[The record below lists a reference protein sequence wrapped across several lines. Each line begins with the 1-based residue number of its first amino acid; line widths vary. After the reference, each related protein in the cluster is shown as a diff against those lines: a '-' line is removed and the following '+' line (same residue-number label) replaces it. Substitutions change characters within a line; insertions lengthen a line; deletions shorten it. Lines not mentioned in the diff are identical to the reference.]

1 MGNKN
6 FSLETNKKKLN
17 EFNESQNRSR
27 GNSNLDSSR
36 SIVVNQMNQYQSM
49 NYKENLRNLFS
60 KQAKQKMNICSPGY
74 YSKHSLQINC
84 NSNKYNKLLQKR
96 NNFFSKSPIGSINSN
111 AKSPKITTSTSN
123 SLNGYKKRSRS
134 ISPLVKSKSS
144 LNQGNSTKNIYKNLI
159 REKTNKSRLN
169 LSNLYN
175 QNFSYVKR
183 IKDMNSFNYNNSNIK
198 KIMSNINSNIN
209 TIKIKNKK
217 RNNEFISSYS
227 ISSSNILKD
236 IRKTNY
242 NKNKENIINNNK
254 HLLLYK
260 NSNLNQQS
268 KRNSNNN
275 NKIRVELELNA
286 DSQTFNRHNRINN
299 GNNNEKSYK
308 NIKSSNKFSIKN
320 NIINKN
326 NSTINIGSMKMA
338 MNGNININVVIKGN
352 NNTTNLINK
361 IEVKKKNSDNYSKI
375 RNNKKIFE
383 KSHSIGYFKLN

>member
-49 NYKENLRNLFS
+49 NYKENIRNLFS
-60 KQAKQKMNICSPGY
+60 KKVKQKFNICSPGY

-96 NNFFSKSPIGSINSN
+96 NKFFSKSPIGSINSN
-111 AKSPKITTSTSN
+111 TKSPKITTSTSN

-134 ISPLVKSKSS
+134 IPPLVKSKSS
-144 LNQGNSTKNIYKNLI
+144 LNQSNSTKNIYKNLI

-209 TIKIKNKK
+209 IKGI
-217 RNNEFISSYS
+217 
-227 ISSSNILKD
+227 SNI
-236 IRKTNY
+236 TN
-242 NKNKENIINNNK
+242 
-254 HLLLYK
+254 
-260 NSNLNQQS
+260 
-268 KRNSNNN
+268 R
-275 NKIRVELELNA
+275 
-286 DSQTFNRHNRINN
+286 TTP
-299 GNNNEKSYK
+299 
-308 NIKSSNKFSIKN
+308 KFLS
-320 NIINKN
+320 
-326 NSTINIGSMKMA
+326 
-338 MNGNININVVIKGN
+338 
-352 NNTTNLINK
+352 
-361 IEVKKKNSDNYSKI
+361 
-375 RNNKKIFE
+375 
-383 KSHSIGYFKLN
+383 